1 MARFQGEV
9 VRYNPPTAGANDFYS
24 TQEEPLYDRRMG
36 EPPQTAP
43 AEQGLNLQGLTPA
56 QVRAAEELDRR
67 IGQTD
72 FRSPLDRTDRG
83 LDYLDELTRGAIGQ
97 QDIARQELGDI
108 GRDYLRG
115 YQDRGSYTMGS
126 LETQWPELYERER
139 AIEASRIDPYME
151 RIGTTGID
159 TADIQR
165 FQDPYMRDVVDTSLA
180 DYDEAIQRSENTRRA
195 RQAGAGAFGGREGL
209 YEAALNAE
217 SARQRAGLG
226 AGLRSQGY
234 QQALAAA
241 QREAELGQRA
251 EQLDQATWLTG
262 GRDQLMRD
270 LEAQRQTAANIMDR
284 KRADIAGAYQG
295 DEQRMRAIRDRIN
308 TTLGQAGLGSE
319 QARLGDVY
327 GGRGLES
334 GRLGLLG
341 GQLSLDQ
348 LQALYNMGTGQ
359 FRQPL
364 DLLGLG
370 TQRFGQ
376 RDWLDQESTL
386 REEEKKSGSTFGAGF
401 AGDYSK

>member
-72 FRSPLDRTDRG
+72 FRSPLARTDRG

-97 QDIARQELGDI
+97 QEIARQELGDI

-126 LETQWPELYERER
+126 LETRWPELYERER

-195 RQAGAGAFGGREGL
+195 RQAGAGPFGGREGL

-217 SARQRAGLG
+217 SARQRAALG
-226 AGLRSQGY
+226 A
-234 QQALAAA
+234 ALAAA

-401 AGDYSK
+401 NADYSK